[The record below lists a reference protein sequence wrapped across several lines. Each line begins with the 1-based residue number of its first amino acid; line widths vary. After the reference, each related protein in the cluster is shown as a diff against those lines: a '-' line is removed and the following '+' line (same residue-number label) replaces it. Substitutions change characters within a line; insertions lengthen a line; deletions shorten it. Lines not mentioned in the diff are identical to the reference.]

1 MPAQPPSPDSS
12 ASSAS
17 SAASRVAFDER
28 HLPTG
33 DGHLLYVA
41 QYGRPDAPAVV
52 VLHGGP
58 GSGTQPSV
66 LDWFDLAT
74 QRVVL
79 FDQRGAGRSL
89 PHGSLVANDSARLV
103 ADIELIRETLRI
115 PRWMVVGGSW
125 GATLALLYAGQ
136 HVERISALVLR
147 GSFLASE
154 RELQWFFQSLRAMVP
169 DGWAQLTA
177 GWDDD
182 AKTRVLPTLAAALL
196 RNDDNASLTTA
207 SATAAA
213 TGPEAAMD
221 AALRWGRYEGAV
233 MQAMAGK
240 LAPARTAGDT
250 ANGNGQNNTGDGAG
264 NGSGD
269 GQGDA
274 AASQRALNKY
284 RLQAH
289 YLTQGCFTSEAQL
302 MAAAARLKDTPV
314 VLVHGTHDLVC
325 PPENAL
331 RLLHAMPHAQLRWVE
346 KGGHTPADAGIA
358 AALRQA
364 IAELAGH

>member
-1 MPAQPPSPDSS
+1 MPPQPTSPDLPP
-12 ASSAS
+12 
-17 SAASRVAFDER
+17 ASRVAFDER

-41 QYGRPDAPAVV
+41 QHGQPDAPAVV

-58 GSGTQPSV
+58 GSGTQASV
-66 LDWFDLAT
+66 LDWFDLST

-79 FDQRGAGRSL
+79 FDQRGAGRSQ
-89 PHGSLVANDSARLV
+89 PQGSLAANDSARLV
-103 ADIELIRETLRI
+103 ADIELIRETLGI

-136 HVERISALVLR
+136 HAERISALVLR

-177 GWDDD
+177 GWDEA
-182 AKTRVLPTLAAALL
+182 AKSRVLGTLAAALL
-196 RNDDNASLTTA
+196 ADVLADGDAHSGADGKATTGDQA
-207 SATAAA
+207 
-213 TGPEAAMD
+213 GAAME

-240 LAPARTAGDT
+240 LGPSKAGGDT
-250 ANGNGQNNTGDGAG
+250 GSVTRAGA
-264 NGSGD
+264 SD
-269 GQGDA
+269 EDRA
-274 AASQRALNKY
+274 ARQRALNKY

-289 YLTQGCFTSEAQL
+289 YLTQGCFTSEEQL
-302 MAAAARLKDTPV
+302 LAAAARLHATPV

-331 RLLHAMPHAQLRWVE
+331 RLLQAMPHAQLRWVE
-346 KGGHTPADAGIA
+346 KGGHTPADPGVAS
-358 AALRQA
+358 ALTQA
-364 IAELAGH
+364 IAELARR

>member
-1 MPAQPPSPDSS
+1 MPLQPPSPD
-12 ASSAS
+12 
-17 SAASRVAFDER
+17 SRVAFDER

-41 QYGRPDAPAVV
+41 QHGQPHAPAVV

-58 GSGTQPSV
+58 GSGTQASV
-66 LDWFDLAT
+66 LDWFDLST

-89 PHGSLVANDSARLV
+89 PQGSLVANDSARLV
-103 ADIELIRETLRI
+103 ADIELIRETLGVQ
-115 PRWMVVGGSW
+115 RWMVVGGSW

-136 HVERISALVLR
+136 HAERISALVLR

-177 GWDDD
+177 GWNEQ
-182 AKTRVLPTLAAALL
+182 AKTRVLGTLAAALL
-196 RNDDNASLTTA
+196 AEGDAHTRADGN
-207 SATAAA
+207 AA
-213 TGPEAAMD
+213 TGDQAGAAME

-240 LAPARTAGDT
+240 LGPSKAGGDT
-250 ANGNGQNNTGDGAG
+250 GPVTRTGASDE
-264 NGSGD
+264 D
-269 GQGDA
+269 RA
-274 AASQRALNKY
+274 AQQRALNKY

-289 YLTQGCFTSEAQL
+289 YLTQGCFTSEEQL
-302 MAAAARLKDTPV
+302 LAAATRLSATPV

-331 RLLHAMPHAQLRWVE
+331 RLLQAMPHAQLRWVE
-346 KGGHTPADAGIA
+346 KGGHTPADPGVAS
-358 AALRQA
+358 ALKQA
-364 IAELAGH
+364 IAELAGR